1 MFIDARQLPEE
12 TSVET
17 AVCIIGAGA
26 AGITVARE
34 FIGRSFQVGALDYDE
49 ATQTLCDGEN
59 AGRPYS
65 LIGSRMRYFGG
76 STNHWGGQCRPLDEI
91 DFEERDWVP
100 HSGWP
105 FGRSHLDP
113 FYERAHSICQLGA
126 FVYDAAAYEARID
139 SRAAFIGRRVVTKIF
154 RYTSTLFGQ
163 VYRDEIRRSRN
174 ITTYLF
180 ANVVE
185 IETDESGRTATRV
198 RVACLQ
204 GNKFWLSAKLFIL
217 ATGGIENPRLLLLSN
232 KVHRAG
238 LGNQYDLVG
247 RFFMEHACF
256 KSGILALTQPTV
268 LEALYA
274 TNQEPGDHHGV
285 MFRRCM
291 SLSGDTLRRHRLANY
306 CAWLSHLGMLS
317 DGGPAHIKGFAQYLK
332 ELKAVSLYRLVNY
345 AEQAPN
351 PDSRVTLGSGVDALG
366 RNKVRLNWRMTP
378 KDKEN
383 ARRVQSVIGQE
394 IGRVGLGRLMLE
406 LSADDDPDWSPDL
419 WGCYHHMGTTHMH
432 VDPRKGVVDENSR
445 VHGLVNLFIAGSS
458 VFPTSGFANPTL
470 TIVALAL
477 RLADHIKRLMT

>member
-34 FIGRSFQVGALDYDE
+34 FIGRSFQVVLLESGALDYDE

-204 GNKFWLSAKLFIL
+204 GNKFWLSAKL
-217 ATGGIENPRLLLLSN
+217 
-232 KVHRAG
+232 
-238 LGNQYDLVG
+238 LGV
-247 RFFMEHACF
+247 
-256 KSGILALTQPTV
+256 ALT
-268 LEALYA
+268 L
-274 TNQEPGDHHGV
+274 
-285 MFRRCM
+285 
-291 SLSGDTLRRHRLANY
+291 
-306 CAWLSHLGMLS
+306 
-317 DGGPAHIKGFAQYLK
+317 
-332 ELKAVSLYRLVNY
+332 
-345 AEQAPN
+345 
-351 PDSRVTLGSGVDALG
+351 
-366 RNKVRLNWRMTP
+366 
-378 KDKEN
+378 
-383 ARRVQSVIGQE
+383 
-394 IGRVGLGRLMLE
+394 
-406 LSADDDPDWSPDL
+406 
-419 WGCYHHMGTTHMH
+419 TH
-432 VDPRKGVVDENSR
+432 
-445 VHGLVNLFIAGSS
+445 
-458 VFPTSGFANPTL
+458 
-470 TIVALAL
+470 
-477 RLADHIKRLMT
+477 